1 MITLRDKS
9 TVMKYFFLSVILIAF
24 VQCKQKPPP
33 FGVEFVSVDQAR
45 EIIHNQKDLKILD
58 VRTEEEAAEGM
69 LDDAVVI
76 DIRKDD
82 FEQQLLNLNKSD
94 TYLVY
99 CRSGRRSTAAV
110 EKMAELG
117 FDRVYMM
124 EGGYLDWVDS
134 ED

>member
-1 MITLRDKS
+1 
-9 TVMKYFFLSVILIAF
+9 MKYFFLSVILIAF
-24 VQCKQKPPP
+24 IQCKQQAPP

-99 CRSGRRSTAAV
+99 CRSGRRSTTAV